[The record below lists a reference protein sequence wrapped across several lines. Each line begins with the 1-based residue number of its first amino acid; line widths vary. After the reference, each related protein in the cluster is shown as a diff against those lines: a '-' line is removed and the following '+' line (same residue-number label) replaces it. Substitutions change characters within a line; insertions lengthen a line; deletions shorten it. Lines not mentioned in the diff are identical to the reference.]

1 MWSAEERGARDK
13 RDSSRL
19 YFARESFRE
28 SRVNGPKS
36 MYTRCLLP
44 FRYFVAARNV
54 AYPSHGNI
62 RVSQPNFSALSH
74 VENRNYEF
82 DGPDTHPTF
91 VAMRR
96 IWYLQKLRSSRSIF
110 VFFFLIFENLYEVLS
125 KILFFVTSYSA
136 RIIKKKK
143 IWKICKFLILA
154 NFFRLSVLFTIV
166 RTRVFRKSFSFYRNM

>member
-1 MWSAEERGARDK
+1 MKILTRHLHSSHPRLFFQSSCVVSRGTRSARQTWFIATLFRAREFPREPCQWSKVDVHTLPSAVPLFRRGAK
-13 RDSSRL
+13 R
-19 YFARESFRE
+19 
-28 SRVNGPKS
+28 RVS
-36 MYTRCLLP
+36 VTRKYRC
-44 FRYFVAARNV
+44 
-54 AYPSHGNI
+54 
-62 RVSQPNFSALSH
+62 VSQPNFSALSH

-96 IWYLQKLRSSRSIF
+96 IWYLQKWRSSRSIF

-143 IWKICKFLILA
+143 NLENLQIF
-154 NFFRLSVLFTIV
+154 NFG
-166 RTRVFRKSFSFYRNM
+166 